1 MARRR
6 KSGSSLATASII
18 LLCVLLAAAFLM
30 MVIFSRKE
38 PVDSTNCLM
47 AQAPPK
53 IISVYIDVSD
63 PINIQQR
70 SKIIR
75 KIRTLVKNELP
86 VHGKIN
92 IYLSARSEDLER
104 NFSEC
109 NPGSAR
115 DLTFFGRMRTNP
127 FIENL
132 KFKKFEKSLLE
143 QLSDKNLGG
152 AQRMSPL
159 LENIDLIVA
168 KDFPE
173 TSIVLKNPRQYQ
185 IVLISD
191 LLQNSEKVSFF
202 KKIPTVEKIF
212 QSIPL
217 NYAGTF
223 EIHEL
228 ANIKYENFQ
237 TDRVRKVWFEL
248 IRDAGGIL
256 TKKEVW

>member
-1 MARRR
+1 M
-6 KSGSSLATASII
+6 GLALLKLDYSIVCFI
-18 LLCVLLAAAFLM
+18 NSFLM
-30 MVIFSRKE
+30 MVVFSRKE

-115 DLTFFGRMRTNP
+115 DLTFFGRISTNP
-127 FIENL
+127 IIENL

-159 LENIDLIVA
+159 LENIDLIC
-168 KDFPE
+168 KRLPE

-185 IVLISD
+185 ID
-191 LLQNSEKVSFF
+191 FQFTQNSEKVSFL
-202 KKIPTVEKIF
+202 KIPTVEKSF
-212 QSIPL
+212 NQL
-217 NYAGTF
+217 
-223 EIHEL
+223 
-228 ANIKYENFQ
+228 
-237 TDRVRKVWFEL
+237 
-248 IRDAGGIL
+248 
-256 TKKEVW
+256 